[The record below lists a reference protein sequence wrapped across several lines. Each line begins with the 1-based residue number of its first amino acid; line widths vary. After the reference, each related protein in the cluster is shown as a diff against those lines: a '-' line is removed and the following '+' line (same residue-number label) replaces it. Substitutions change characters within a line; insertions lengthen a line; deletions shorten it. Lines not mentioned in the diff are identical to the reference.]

1 MDFINREAECSSSDS
16 SDNYSSNDEDND
28 LIGFITDDNDQ
39 EDSIDFYRDEN
50 TFENQ
55 VRPIEDCD
63 DPQPYLYSG
72 DLMDADIHLFSDDKF
87 RAEEFKKSLLCSPA
101 KMQEEPNLFFSAVV
115 FGIYYLNAKWNATDL
130 LAAINSIEPDKFSKL
145 RKIKQD
151 IMLDYTIFGYLDKCL
166 LLNDVLARYFGC
178 FLRFYEKRN
187 KYRYQLRK
195 KLKSKNE
202 IHSEISSCVQQKF
215 NGYDFLIEELRNYEK
230 KNLVPHDIVYE
241 PPKNTETPIY
251 CFFATKIYMVYA
263 TFYSLG
269 DKIVKSHTI
278 QQCPYCEKFF
288 RKTKDALSKHIKC
301 CAGQSGYTY
310 EFDNSIVNYQ
320 ENFNKIGDLPFAIYY
335 DFETTTGSGIFH
347 DAKMYIVSYC
357 IVVGFHPD
365 LKIPHM
371 VIYRSFD

>member
-1 MDFINREAECSSSDS
+1 M
-16 SDNYSSNDEDND
+16 
-28 LIGFITDDNDQ
+28 
-39 EDSIDFYRDEN
+39 
-50 TFENQ
+50 
-55 VRPIEDCD
+55 
-63 DPQPYLYSG
+63 
-72 DLMDADIHLFSDDKF
+72 
-87 RAEEFKKSLLCSPA
+87 
-101 KMQEEPNLFFSAVV
+101 
-115 FGIYYLNAKWNATDL
+115 
-130 LAAINSIEPDKFSKL
+130 AAINSIEPDKFSKL

-301 CAGQSGYTY
+301 CAGQSGCTY

-371 VIYRSFD
+371 VIYRSFDQSLAEVESLQHFIDLKKDFFLTDITI

>member
-1 MDFINREAECSSSDS
+1 
-16 SDNYSSNDEDND
+16 
-28 LIGFITDDNDQ
+28 
-39 EDSIDFYRDEN
+39 
-50 TFENQ
+50 
-55 VRPIEDCD
+55 
-63 DPQPYLYSG
+63 
-72 DLMDADIHLFSDDKF
+72 
-87 RAEEFKKSLLCSPA
+87 
-101 KMQEEPNLFFSAVV
+101 
-115 FGIYYLNAKWNATDL
+115 
-130 LAAINSIEPDKFSKL
+130 
-145 RKIKQD
+145 
-151 IMLDYTIFGYLDKCL
+151 MLDYTIFGYLDKCL

-357 IVVGFHPD
+357 IVVAFHPD

-371 VIYRSFD
+371 VIYRSFDQSLAEVESLQHFIDLKKDFFSYGYHNLKTLKQLGDCALSVFNKLINTALVEMLNVELKFVCNSLKNWFATEIKSVEIDED